1 MFNKHPMPWKLW
13 RPWTDELILLDS
25 IIPNYIFIFKKWT
38 SLCWLLSIG
47 EKCRNNS
54 AAMDNLT
61 TGAHL
66 IMNWVCKTRNGT
78 SWPSSVASWNWVTR
92 SWRGGRKSNGE
103 KKISWSA
110 RGFCRINQSNL
121 FHEPKSK
128 AKVSQPGGAGLSG
141 CRGVRSAQPAAARS
155 WTSIPL
161 RPGRER
167 ERERDSRSAHR
178 AAVVGGGRNAAGGGG
193 GADARGNRGRWSR
206 RAPHARRASARPAE
220 ARGHLSPEWCRRAVF
235 RREGSRRR
243 GDLPPPCFVEERER
257 GERGTAQSGPYDIDL
272 TVSDGDTSCIE
283 TQFRA
288 LFWNEGF
295 SWEIY
300 RVYIAIYVLYNS
312 CTVRYIQP

>member
-178 AAVVGGGRNAAGGGG
+178 AAVVGGGEKRCWWWWRSRCPRESGAVVSTSSPRTESLGSPSGSEGAPLAGVMPPRRVSS
-193 GADARGNRGRWSR
+193 RGV
-206 RAPHARRASARPAE
+206 
-220 ARGHLSPEWCRRAVF
+220 SP
-235 RREGSRRR
+235 
-243 GDLPPPCFVEERER
+243 
-257 GERGTAQSGPYDIDL
+257 
-272 TVSDGDTSCIE
+272 
-283 TQFRA
+283 
-288 LFWNEGF
+288 
-295 SWEIY
+295 
-300 RVYIAIYVLYNS
+300 
-312 CTVRYIQP
+312 